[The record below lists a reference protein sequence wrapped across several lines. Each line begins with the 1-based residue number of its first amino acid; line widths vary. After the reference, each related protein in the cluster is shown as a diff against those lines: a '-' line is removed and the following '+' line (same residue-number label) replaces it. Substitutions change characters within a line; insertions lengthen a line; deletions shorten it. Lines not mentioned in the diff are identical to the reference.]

1 VTSALHLPDELRQR
15 VLASALAARAGGTST
30 PAPPRISA
38 IEAFSRTADSLLSLL
53 AELDDEQWRT
63 PTLRDLD
70 VQGLMGH
77 LIGVEEDVRRAL
89 RGDAD
94 VADADHVQSTQ
105 SAARAQLGVTPT
117 QTLAGLRNA
126 IDATIELLRASRD
139 DGAVLSMHGMRL
151 SCRDLL
157 VVRAFEFWT
166 HENDVRRVLSLPPT
180 APDASTLS
188 LMTELAVRLLP
199 HVARRAGQ
207 VTEPVELRLVLTG
220 PGGGT
225 WDVGLGPADGASS
238 ELLMVTD
245 AVDFCRVVA
254 ARLDP
259 DALDV
264 HVVGSRSS
272 AQRTL
277 TAAASLALD

>member
-1 VTSALHLPDELRQR
+1 VTTTLSLPDVLRYR
-15 VLASALAARAGGTST
+15 VLAASLAARDGGRAT
-30 PAPPRISA
+30 PAPPA
-38 IEAFSRTADSLLSLL
+38 ITAVEAFVRSADSLLDLVTS
-53 AELDDEQWRT
+53 LDDELWHT

-70 VQGLMGH
+70 VQGLIGH
-77 LIGVEEDVRRAL
+77 LVGVEVDVQRAL
-89 RGDAD
+89 LGDAE
-94 VADADHVQSTQ
+94 VADADHIVSTQ
-105 SAARAQLGVTPT
+105 WAVEAQVGEPPAETCAA
-117 QTLAGLRNA
+117 
-126 IDATIELLRASRD
+126 LRAAVDRTVDMLRATRD
-139 DGAVLSMHGMRL
+139 DGVVLSMHGMRL

-157 VVRAFEFWT
+157 VVRAFELWT
-166 HENDVRRVLSLPPT
+166 HENDVRRVLSLPAT
-180 APDASTLS
+180 SPDASTLA

-199 HVARRAGQ
+199 HAARR
-207 VTEPVELRLVLTG
+207 TEAHADRVELRLVLTG

-225 WDVGLGPADGASS
+225 WDVELGPPDGRGD

-264 HVVGSRSS
+264 HVLGAH
-272 AQRTL
+272 AQAARTL